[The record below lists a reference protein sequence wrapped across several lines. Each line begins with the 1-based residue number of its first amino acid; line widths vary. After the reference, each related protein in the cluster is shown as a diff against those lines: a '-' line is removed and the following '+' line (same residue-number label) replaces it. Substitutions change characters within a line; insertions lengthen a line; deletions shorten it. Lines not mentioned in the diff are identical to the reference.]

1 MTIYRD
7 FPENF
12 IWGAASASYQVEGA
26 PFEDGKGA
34 SVWNEFD
41 KRPGTMRDDVNGDVA
56 CDHYH
61 RYPEDIALMREIGLT
76 GYRFSI
82 AWSRIFPEGRG
93 RFNQAG
99 MDHYKRVCEELLKNG
114 IEPYVTLYHWDL
126 PLALQQDF
134 GGWESRDCVKYFGE
148 YADRVVRELKGMVKN
163 YFTTNEFL
171 AAADVAYSM
180 GLIAPGL
187 KLPKKR
193 VNQVRHHLLLAHGTA
208 LQAIHA
214 ADPAAKA
221 GLAENP
227 SFMVP
232 IIDTPEHVAAA
243 KKAFREENA
252 RFLTAV
258 MEGKYLDCYLEQEG
272 ADAPSFTEDD
282 MKIIGTP
289 MDLLGLN
296 LYFGKRVRSAP
307 EQPKG
312 YAIFEEQEKHRV
324 TGIADFN
331 FEPASMYWGCRIV
344 NELWHPKEIV
354 ISENGKRSLV
364 DMQEADGQV
373 YDDERIK
380 VLRLN
385 LTLLARAI
393 REDIPVRGY
402 FHWSLTDNLEWHH
415 GFRPRFGLIYIN
427 YTTQQ
432 RIPKLSAQWFKELI
446 RTGRVV

>member
-1 MTIYRD
+1 MFQRD
-7 FPENF
+7 FPADF
-12 IWGAASASYQVEGA
+12 VWGVASASYQVEGA

-41 KRPGTMRDDVNGDVA
+41 KCPGTMRDDVNGDVA

-61 RYPEDIALMREIGLT
+61 RYPEDIALMHDIGMT

-126 PLALQQDF
+126 PLALQKDL
-134 GGWESRDCVKYFGE
+134 GGWESRECVKYFGE
-148 YADRVVRELKGMVKN
+148 YAARVAQELKGMVKH

-171 AAADVAYSM
+171 AASDVAYGM

-187 KLPKKR
+187 QLPKKR

-208 LQAIHA
+208 LRAIHA
-214 ADPAAKA
+214 ADPEAKA
-221 GLAENP
+221 GLAENS

-232 IIDTPEHVAAA
+232 VIETPEHLAAA
-243 KKAFREENA
+243 KKAFREQNA
-252 RFLTAV
+252 HFLTAV
-258 MEGKYLDCYLEQEG
+258 MEGKYLDCYLEKEG
-272 ADAPSFTEDD
+272 ADAPVFTDDD
-282 MKIIGTP
+282 MKIISTP
-289 MDLLGLN
+289 MDLIGLN
-296 LYFGKRVRSAP
+296 IYFGKRVRSAP
-307 EQPKG
+307 ERPEG
-312 YAIFEEQEKHRV
+312 YFIFEEEEKHRV

-331 FEPASMYWGCRIV
+331 FEPSSLYWGCRIV

-364 DMQEADGQV
+364 DMPAADGQV

-385 LTLLARAI
+385 LNSLARAV

-415 GFRPRFGLIYIN
+415 GFRPRFGLIYVN

-432 RIPKLSAQWFKELI
+432 RIPKLSAQWFRELI

>member
-99 MDHYKRVCEELLKNG
+99 MDHYKRVCEELLKTG

-126 PLALQQDF
+126 PLALQPAL
-134 GGWESRDCVKYFGE
+134 GGWESRECVKYFGE
-148 YADRVVRELKGMVKN
+148 YADRVVRELKGLVKY

-258 MEGKYLDCYLEQEG
+258 MEGKYLDCYLEKEG
-272 ADAPSFTEDD
+272 ADAPSFTDED
-282 MKIIGTP
+282 MKIISTP

-307 EQPKG
+307 DRPEG

>member
-1 MTIYRD
+1 MFQRD
-7 FPENF
+7 FPADF
-12 IWGAASASYQVEGA
+12 VWGAASASYQVEGA

-61 RYPEDIALMREIGLT
+61 RYPEDIALMHDIGMT

-114 IEPYVTLYHWDL
+114 IAPYVTLYHWDL
-126 PLALQQDF
+126 PLALQKDF
-134 GGWESRDCVKYFGE
+134 GGWESRECVKYFGE
-148 YADRVVRELKGMVKN
+148 YAARIAQELKGMVKN

-171 AAADVAYSM
+171 AASDVAYGM

-208 LQAIHA
+208 LQAVHA

-221 GLAENP
+221 GLAENS

-232 IIDTPEHVAAA
+232 VIDTPEHVAAA

-252 RFLTAV
+252 HFLTAV
-258 MEGKYLDCYLEQEG
+258 MEGKYLDCYLEKEG
-272 ADAPSFTEDD
+272 ADAPDFTDED

-289 MDLLGLN
+289 LDFTGLN
-296 LYFGKRVRSAP
+296 IYFGKRVRSAP
-307 EQPKG
+307 ERPEG
-312 YAIFEEQEKHRV
+312 YAVFEEQEKHRA

-331 FEPASMYWGCRIV
+331 FEPSSMYWGCRIV
-344 NELWHPKEIV
+344 NELWHPKEII
-354 ISENGKRSLV
+354 ISENGMRSLV
-364 DMQEADGQV
+364 DMPEADEQV

-385 LTLLARAI
+385 LTMLARAV
-393 REDIPVRGY
+393 RENIPVRGY

>member
-7 FPENF
+7 FPEKF

-76 GYRFSI
+76 AYRFSI
-82 AWSRIFPEGRG
+82 AWSRIFPDGRG

-126 PLALQQDF
+126 PLALQKDL
-134 GGWESRDCVKYFGE
+134 GGWESRECVKYFGE
-148 YADRVVRELKGMVKN
+148 YADRVVRELKGLVKN

-258 MEGKYLDCYLEQEG
+258 MEGGYPDCYLEKEKD
-272 ADAPSFTEDD
+272 DAPEVADGDFKLISA
-282 MKIIGTP
+282 P
-289 MDLLGLN
+289 MDFLGLN
-296 LYFGKRVRSAP
+296 IYHGRMVRHAPDEPGKYKVYTEYRDDASVLF
-307 EQPKG
+307 QP
-312 YAIFEEQEKHRV
+312 A
-324 TGIADFN
+324 A
-331 FEPASMYWGCRIV
+331 MYWGCRLV
-344 NELWHPKEIV
+344 QELWHPKELV
-354 ISENGKRSLV
+354 ISENGLSGNDRP
-364 DMQEADGQV
+364 EPDGKI
-373 YDDERIK
+373 YDLHRIK
-380 VLRLN
+380 YMREY
-385 LTLLARAI
+385 LTQLSRAV
-393 REDIPVRGY
+393 REGIPVKGY
-402 FHWSLTDNLEWHH
+402 FHWSLLDNLEWCS
-415 GFRPRFGLIYIN
+415 GFRPRFGLIFVN
-427 YTTQQ
+427 YLTSE
-432 RIPKLSAQWFKELI
+432 RIPKQSYHWYADLI
-446 RTGRVV
+446 RTGRVS